1 MNPAGNEL
9 TKTLEEGCSLA
20 IISSRLFLPVSI
32 ELSSD
37 AAVAKGTVRR
47 YLPLRSLS

>member
-9 TKTLEEGCSLA
+9 TKTLEEGCESLA

-32 ELSSD
+32 E
-37 AAVAKGTVRR
+37 
-47 YLPLRSLS
+47 PLQRCSCSNKAL